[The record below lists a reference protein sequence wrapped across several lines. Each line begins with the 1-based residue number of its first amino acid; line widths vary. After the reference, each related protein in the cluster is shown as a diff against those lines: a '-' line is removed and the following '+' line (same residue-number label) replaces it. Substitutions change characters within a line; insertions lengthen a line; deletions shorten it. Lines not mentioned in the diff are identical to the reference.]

1 LNLLLFFVVVKL
13 NTHFAVIVQGD
24 QALNLRCQCI
34 QKESKRIGRYLG
46 KVEVHP
52 ANSHCRE
59 TEIVAT
65 LKKDGQKVCLDP
77 SAQWVKRILRRNQKR
92 KSGFFTA
99 MSSTEPQKLSGI

>member
-1 LNLLLFFVVVKL
+1 WCNDLYLIFLLSFISLI
-13 NTHFAVIVQGD
+13 THLIVQGD

-77 SAQWVKRILRRNQKR
+77 SAQWVKRILKKKAPHRIL
-92 KSGFFTA
+92 T
-99 MSSTEPQKLSGI
+99 

>member
-1 LNLLLFFVVVKL
+1 MVGVIMSPLITVALVFLL
-13 NTHFAVIVQGD
+13 TSEGD

-77 SAQWVKRILRRNQKR
+77 SAQWVKRILQSGSCRR
-92 KSGFFTA
+92 SHL
-99 MSSTEPQKLSGI
+99 SS

>member
-1 LNLLLFFVVVKL
+1 MSPLITVALVFLL
-13 NTHFAVIVQGD
+13 TSEVIVQGD

-92 KSGFFTA
+92 KNVKTVIKG
-99 MSSTEPQKLSGI
+99 